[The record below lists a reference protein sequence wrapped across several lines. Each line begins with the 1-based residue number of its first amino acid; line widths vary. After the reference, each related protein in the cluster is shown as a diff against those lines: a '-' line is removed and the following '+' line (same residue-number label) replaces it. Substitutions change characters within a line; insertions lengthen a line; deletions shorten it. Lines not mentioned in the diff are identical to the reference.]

1 MQERA
6 SGRRAGTR
14 QVSASDMVQSQGA
27 HLKELPANM
36 FLRSPANMRAPLR
49 LFLMLIETLVT
60 HRPDPPQTSACESG
74 ANRPPNS
81 MAGQLSAINKP
92 PLGRVGAAPDEKQQQ
107 PPGPSYRFKFQYG
120 DQVIPRPGRRRNS
133 PAWLLLERTR
143 QDWIN
148 FKMKQKTSPPRCA
161 SWRLDDLVVFLSA
174 HMAPRFG
181 LWLH

>member
-1 MQERA
+1 
-6 SGRRAGTR
+6 
-14 QVSASDMVQSQGA
+14 MVQSQGA

-120 DQVIPRPGRRRNS
+120 DQVIPRPGRRHNS

-161 SWRLDDLVVFLSA
+161 SWSLDDLVVFLSA

-181 LWLH
+181 LWLHCCGVTKNAVLCKTVMVC

>member
-1 MQERA
+1 MRWYWEEAYDMNA
-6 SGRRAGTR
+6 SNNKQAFAEGDTANARRRTTKLVPVACAARPEDHPTRPTLGRCL
-14 QVSASDMVQSQGA
+14 VCIV
-27 HLKELPANM
+27 ELYA
-36 FLRSPANMRAPLR
+36 
-49 LFLMLIETLVT
+49 

-107 PPGPSYRFKFQYG
+107 PPGPSHRFKFQYG

-143 QDWIN
+143 QDWNN
-148 FKMKQKTSPPRCA
+148 FKMKQKTSPP
-161 SWRLDDLVVFLSA
+161 
-174 HMAPRFG
+174 
-181 LWLH
+181 